1 MEMWTW
7 YGFDDNF
14 CLGKLRF
21 DFLPFSIGFHDLS
34 KVDEY
39 DCHIR
44 ILYM

>member
-1 MEMWTW
+1 MDLMH
-7 YGFDDNF
+7 NF
-14 CLGKLRF
+14 CLSKLRF
-21 DFLPFSIGFHDLS
+21 DFFPFAIGFHDLS